1 MKKTSWLYV
10 FIACFLASCSSIQS
24 FTFDEL
30 IPAET
35 SFPEQLA
42 TVAVVN
48 NMVAIPDAGFLGGR
62 WKGCFRNVGRRFGG
76 QPLFPSDNH
85 L

>member
-48 NMVAIPDAGFLGGR
+48 NMVAIPAPKLR
-62 WKGCFRNVGRRFGG
+62 WVPWREMERLLQKCWPAVWRTAVISVR
-76 QPLFPSDNH
+76 
-85 L
+85 